1 MPVPDEVMKALNKEE
16 REMNKPK
23 MLNAEENFYFEQM
36 LQKWIEE
43 YNNEVDRLLE
53 ERDKGEN
60 NLTDEEINVAAIELV
75 GEKPERSKGGT
86 RRKTRKIR
94 RAKKKSRKA
103 RRYSRK
109 H

>member
-16 REMNKPK
+16 QEMKKLK

-43 YNNEVDRLLE
+43 YNGEVDRLLE

-75 GEKPERSKGGT
+75 GEKPERPKGGT

-94 RAKKKSRKA
+94 RTKKKSRKA
-103 RRYSRK
+103 RKYSRK

>member
-1 MPVPDEVMKALNKEE
+1 MPVPDEVMKALKKEE
-16 REMNKPK
+16 REMKKPK
-23 MLNAEENFYFEQM
+23 ILNAEENFYFEQM

-43 YNNEVDRLLE
+43 YNREVDRLLE

-75 GEKPERSKGGT
+75 GEKPERPKGGT